1 MLDIG
6 WTEVLVISVVVLFVV
21 GPRDIPKVLR
31 TVGQWAGKIRGLAK
45 EFRETVDDAIREA
58 ELDEVRKTVE
68 AARGGFRDEIR
79 ATVDPG
85 GELTRSLQDIR
96 VPSESKKPGDA
107 TTEEEEDAPAK
118 PAASRPARRRRAR
131 RPCRAVLR
139 FRSRPERPPA
149 PSLRPRKPPLARSVC
164 AILVQPNQNRARTR
178 HSFRIWRRARIEMNR
193 RSKPPGH
200 R

>member
-45 EFRETVDDAIREA
+45 EFRESVDDAIREA

-107 TTEEEEDAPAK
+107 TAEEEDAPAK
-118 PAASRPARRRRAR
+118 PAAVPPSPPPARPPTVPSGTPVPQPAGATARAQPETKEAASRP
-131 RPCRAVLR
+131 VGLR
-139 FRSRPERPPA
+139 HLGATEPE
-149 PSLRPRKPPLARSVC
+149 
-164 AILVQPNQNRARTR
+164 
-178 HSFRIWRRARIEMNR
+178 
-193 RSKPPGH
+193 PGKDEA
-200 R
+200 

>member
-31 TVGQWAGKIRGLAK
+31 TVGQWAGKIRALAK
-45 EFRETVDDAIREA
+45 EFRESVDDAVREA

-85 GELTRSLQDIR
+85 GELTRSLQDVR
-96 VPSESKKPGDA
+96 VPSESKKPA
-107 TTEEEEDAPAK
+107 NAAAAEEDAPAEPVAAPPSPPPARPPTVSSGTPVPQPAGATARAQSETK
-118 PAASRPARRRRAR
+118 EAASRP
-131 RPCRAVLR
+131 VGLR
-139 FRSRPERPPA
+139 HLGATDPE
-149 PSLRPRKPPLARSVC
+149 
-164 AILVQPNQNRARTR
+164 
-178 HSFRIWRRARIEMNR
+178 
-193 RSKPPGH
+193 PGKDEA
-200 R
+200 

>member
-118 PAASRPARRRRAR
+118 PAAAPPSPPPARPPTVPSGTPVPQPAGANARAQPETKEAASRP
-131 RPCRAVLR
+131 VGLR
-139 FRSRPERPPA
+139 HLGATEPE
-149 PSLRPRKPPLARSVC
+149 
-164 AILVQPNQNRARTR
+164 
-178 HSFRIWRRARIEMNR
+178 
-193 RSKPPGH
+193 PGKDEA
-200 R
+200 